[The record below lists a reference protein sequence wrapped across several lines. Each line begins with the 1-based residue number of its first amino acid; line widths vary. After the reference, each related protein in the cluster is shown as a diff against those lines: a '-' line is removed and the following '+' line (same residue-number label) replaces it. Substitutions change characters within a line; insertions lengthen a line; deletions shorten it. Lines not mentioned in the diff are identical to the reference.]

1 MQLLGRSKKSG
12 RVSFRADQT
21 EGFLHFE
28 KGKLVFATFNGEL
41 GEGALRTL
49 ARTEMAEF
57 GYDPE
62 ALLLEMPQLDAD
74 AESLVGNLQRD

>member
-1 MQLLGRSKKSG
+1 
-12 RVSFRADQT
+12 
-21 EGFLHFE
+21 
-28 KGKLVFATFNGEL
+28 VFATFNGES

-74 AESLVGNLQRD
+74 AEALVSNLQRD